1 MIYLWYKSRPSSY
14 LRTSS
19 LHQVAAHP
27 VVSTPAC
34 LKTRCSTR
42 RTLTKHQRDAGLFI
56 VIEAVG
62 PLGPNLLVQIVEE
75 L

>member
-1 MIYLWYKSRPSSY
+1 MS
-14 LRTSS
+14 
-19 LHQVAAHP
+19 QD
-27 VVSTPAC
+27 
-34 LKTRCSTR
+34 
-42 RTLTKHQRDAGLFI
+42 TLLDEENPTKHQRDVGLFI